1 MPLVVKNLSH
11 IYMPQSPFEQIALDN
26 ISMTIEDGSFT
37 AVIGHTGSGK
47 STLMQH
53 FNALLKPTKGQILLD
68 GVDIF
73 AKNTD
78 LRSVRRRIGLV
89 FQYPEY
95 QLFEETIYKDIA
107 FGPKNNGLDE
117 DEIDQ
122 RVRQACAMVN
132 LDFNQMHDRSPFE
145 ISGGQ
150 KRRVAI
156 AGVLAMRPQI
166 LILDEPAA
174 GLDPRGR
181 EEILSLIKKWHE
193 DGTTIVMVS
202 HSMDDVARYADH
214 IFVLSKGRL
223 ILEGDR
229 KSVFSEEELLLKIG
243 LGLPQAAIIAKE
255 LRSRGIDI
263 PEGCYVLKEVERHV
277 LAALKGGLENGS

>member
-11 IYMPQSPFEQIALDN
+11 IYMPKSPFEQVALDD

-53 FNALLKPTKGQILLD
+53 FNALLKPTSGQIILD
-68 GVDIF
+68 GVDIA
-73 AKNTD
+73 AKETD

-117 DEIDQ
+117 DEIDE
-122 RVRQACAMVN
+122 RVREACALVN
-132 LDFNQMHDRSPFE
+132 LDFNKMKDRSPFE

-193 DGTTIVMVS
+193 NGTTIVMVS
-202 HSMDDVARYADH
+202 HSMDDVARYAEH

-223 ILEGDR
+223 ILQGDR
-229 KSVFSEEELLLKIG
+229 KTVFSQEELLLKIG
-243 LGLPQAAIIAKE
+243 LGLPQAAVIAKE

-263 PEGCYVLKEVERHV
+263 PEGCYVLEEVESHV
-277 LAALKGGLENGS
+277 LAALKGGRENGS

>member
-11 IYMPQSPFEQIALDN
+11 IYMPQSPFEQVALDD
-26 ISMTIEDGSFT
+26 ISMTIDDGSFT

-53 FNALLKPTKGQILLD
+53 FNALLKPTHGHVFLD

-78 LRSVRRRIGLV
+78 LRSVRRQIGLV

-107 FGPKNNGLDE
+107 FGPKNNGLSD

-132 LDFNQMHDRSPFE
+132 LDFDQMKDRSPFE

-156 AGVLAMRPQI
+156 AGVLAMKPQI

-181 EEILSLIKKWHE
+181 EEILSLIKN
-193 DGTTIVMVS
+193 GT
-202 HSMDDVARYADH
+202 R
-214 IFVLSKGRL
+214 
-223 ILEGDR
+223 
-229 KSVFSEEELLLKIG
+229 
-243 LGLPQAAIIAKE
+243 AAQ
-255 LRSRGIDI
+255 
-263 PEGCYVLKEVERHV
+263 P
-277 LAALKGGLENGS
+277 